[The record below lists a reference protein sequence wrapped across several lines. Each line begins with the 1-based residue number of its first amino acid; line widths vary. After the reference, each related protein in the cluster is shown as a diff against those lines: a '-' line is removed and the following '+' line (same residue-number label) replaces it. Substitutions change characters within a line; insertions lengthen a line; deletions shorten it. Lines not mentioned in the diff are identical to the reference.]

1 LKMAGAD
8 VTRCW
13 SCGPSVGDD
22 DTGLGF
28 SMRRKKRIPAAVTEP
43 NRSQQPLFF
52 SERFGFFLL
61 AGGLCAPSGLSFLF
75 VVSAFSNPEFEMD
88 SYPFAIAEV
97 KSEDTSP
104 FEIAQLS

>member
-1 LKMAGAD
+1 VLVLWPQRGGRRHGAGVFHAPQKAD
-8 VTRCW
+8 TC
-13 SCGPSVGDD
+13 
-22 DTGLGF
+22 
-28 SMRRKKRIPAAVTEP
+28 
-43 NRSQQPLFF
+43 QQPLFF